1 MDFFSWVALPLF
13 IFFARIADVSMGTL
27 RVIFIAK
34 GFKYYAPIV
43 AFFESVIWLLAVSQI
58 LLNITNPWLIIVY
71 GLGFA
76 VGTFSGI
83 WLEEKISL
91 GKSRIRFV
99 IRTNYKEILGAL
111 ENKNYLLTVV
121 NAGYKKNTAKVVTLV
136 TDRRKIK
143 KVIQIVNDINPKV
156 FYSVEDVRK
165 VSEEDDNYN
174 EKSIIQYIK
183 EFDPFKKAK

>member
-13 IFFARIADVSMGTL
+13 IFLARIVDVSMGTL

-43 AFFESVIWLLAVSQI
+43 GFFESVIWLLAISQI
-58 LLNITNPWLIIVY
+58 ILNITNTWLIIVY

-76 VGTFSGI
+76 AGTFSGI

-91 GKSRIRFV
+91 GKARIRFV
-99 IRTNYKEILGAL
+99 IRTNYIAVMDAL
-111 ENKNYLLTVV
+111 EKEGYRLTVV
-121 NAGYKKNTAKVVTLV
+121 TADYKRDTAKIITLL
-136 TDRRKIK
+136 TDRKKIK
-143 KVIQIVNDINPKV
+143 KVIKIVNGINSKV
-156 FYSVEDVRK
+156 FYSIEDVRK
-165 VSEEDDNYN
+165 VSEEEDISE
-174 EKSIIQYIK
+174 EKSTIQYIK